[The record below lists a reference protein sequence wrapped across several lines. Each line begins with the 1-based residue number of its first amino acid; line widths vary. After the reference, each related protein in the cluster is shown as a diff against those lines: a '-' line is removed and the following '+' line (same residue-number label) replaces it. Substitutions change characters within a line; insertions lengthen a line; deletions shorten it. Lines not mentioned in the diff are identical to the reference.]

1 MILVFENISGL
12 KSYSLLLPP
21 PIINVNPIILFVR
34 STLPPGKVSNWTLWV
49 INLVF
54 TDALALFPF
63 PPEILISGVST

>member
-1 MILVFENISGL
+1 M
-12 KSYSLLLPP
+12 
-21 PIINVNPIILFVR
+21 VNPILLLVR
-34 STLPPGKVSNWTLWV
+34 STLPPGNVSKLTLWV